1 MEFKEQSTDLA
12 VTSSYD
18 VTGAGAS
25 DVDVNQPPIQPDNT
39 MSPFVSPEGAVVGQ
53 PQSTGIQVTSDP
65 PASVP
70 VGPHMQMPVGSP
82 PGSLASAPS
91 NQPNE
96 TINQPYTPFPLP
108 PSLPVGEQVQPSGEA
123 ITDGA
128 QVCPGGQPAEQQQQ
142 QLHPSQLQ
150 SAAADEQVA
159 TLSQS
164 LERNV
169 VIDGQPADQ
178 QPPAL
183 QHDAHSTPDA
193 APATQLQQP
202 TGRLIT
208 TQQQLPAMSEA
219 PVIHP
224 STCDNHETIIYLPP
238 SLSPPSLSL
247 SPLSLRF
254 IDHFPGGYGLAST
267 RMSPFCILLELRMME
282 VVEL

>member
-142 QLHPSQLQ
+142 QLHASQLQ

-208 TQQQLPAMSEA
+208 THSATA
-219 PVIHP
+219 TCDDVRGTRNTP
-224 STCDNHETIIYLPP
+224 STCDNHETIISLPPSLLRLSLPP
-238 SLSPPSLSL
+238 SLSSLSVL
-247 SPLSLRF
+247 TTIF
-254 IDHFPGGYGLAST
+254 QVD
-267 RMSPFCILLELRMME
+267 MD
-282 VVEL
+282 